1 MRKPYGPGAAHLVQ
15 VVHDLAVTAS
25 GGAVEGHGSPGAPRL
40 AMRELEHLQVPVLGG
55 RLAGPSV
62 ELALC
67 VVQQGDEANVSR
79 GCCCVGR
86 GACVQ
91 RALPF
96 LNEHARDLGA
106 AAPGCHP
113 GDPQVGFQVWEPLA
127 QGLEGLQAPRVGA
140 HLEDLTIL
148 QESQIFYKIE
158 EINDISF
165 HLH

>member
-1 MRKPYGPGAAHLVQ
+1 MAVEGHGSPGAPRL
-15 VVHDLAVTAS
+15 
-25 GGAVEGHGSPGAPRL
+25 AVEGHGSPGAPRL

-113 GDPQVGFQVWEPLA
+113 GDPQVGFQ
-127 QGLEGLQAPRVGA
+127 G
-140 HLEDLTIL
+140 IL
-148 QESQIFYKIE
+148 GTSCARAWRDFKHPE
-158 EINDISF
+158 
-165 HLH
+165 